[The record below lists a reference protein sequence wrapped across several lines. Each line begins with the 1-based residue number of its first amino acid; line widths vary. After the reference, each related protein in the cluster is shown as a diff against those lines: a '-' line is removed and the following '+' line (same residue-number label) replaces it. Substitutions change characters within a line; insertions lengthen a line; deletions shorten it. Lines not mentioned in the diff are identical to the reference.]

1 MIIEQYGIRL
11 KRVEFNDIE
20 LIRRWR
26 NDPTIRKTMEYKKRI
41 SEEMQKKWFQSI
53 NTPFNY
59 YFMIQVDD
67 EPIGVLN
74 CKNINLEEGY
84 GEGGI
89 FVWKHNAG
97 EYIPVFASLCFLNVV
112 FTELDIFNKSFI
124 KVHKENKKAIVFN
137 RSLGYVLVP
146 GQENRDFQYYVLT
159 REDYNRKSQKW
170 IKLAEKLS
178 GDLEK
183 PKFWGVPGPLNLDVI
198 NEKLSFQAS

>member
-26 NDPTIRKTMEYKKRI
+26 NDPTIRKVMEYKKRI
-41 SEEMQKKWFQSI
+41 SKEMQQEWFQSI

-59 YFMIQVDD
+59 YFLIMVGD

-97 EYIPVFASLCFLNVV
+97 EYTPVFASLCFLNVA

-146 GQENRDFQYYVLT
+146 GQQSRDFQYYVLT
-159 REDYNRKSQKW
+159 REDYKKKSQKW

-178 GDLEK
+178 GDKGK
-183 PKFWGVPGPLNLDVI
+183 PKIWGVPGPLNLDVI
-198 NEKLSFQAS
+198 NEKLSS

>member
-26 NDPTIRKTMEYKKRI
+26 NDPTIRKVMEYKKRI
-41 SEEMQKKWFQSI
+41 SKEMQQEWFQSI

-59 YFMIQVDD
+59 YFLIMVGD

-97 EYIPVFASLCFLNVV
+97 EYTPVFASLCFLNVV

-146 GQENRDFQYYVLT
+146 GQQSRDFQYYVLT
-159 REDYNRKSQKW
+159 REDYKKKSQKW

-178 GDLEK
+178 GDKGK
-183 PKFWGVPGPLNLDVI
+183 PKIWGVPGPLNLDVI
-198 NEKLSFQAS
+198 NEKLSS